1 MGNHR
6 QTRGKMNMN
15 WQGLKKGIAGAML
28 AVTLLLGSGAI
39 LGTTAQAQNRDR
51 DWRRDNRRDNNR
63 DWNRDGRRDRDWDRN
78 RDRNRDW
85 ERRRAEER
93 ARAIQRARELEWR
106 RQQELARRRNN
117 GYYGYGYPRNYP
129 NGGYI
134 GGGRS
139 YGYNSYEE
147 QKGFRDGLDRGQ
159 EDLRDRRRPDP
170 NNSDHYRSGNAAY
183 REGFRRGYAQG
194 YRSYGRW

>member
-1 MGNHR
+1 
-6 QTRGKMNMN
+6 MN
-15 WQGLKKGIAGAML
+15 WQGLKKGVAGATL

-51 DWRRDNRRDNNR
+51 DW
-63 DWNRDGRRDRDWDRN
+63 NRDGRRDRDWDRN
-78 RDRNRDW
+78 RDRNNDW
-85 ERRRAEER
+85 QRRQAEER

-117 GYYGYGYPRNYP
+117 GYGGYGYGYPRNNYP
-129 NGGYI
+129 YGGYNNGGYRN
-134 GGGRS
+134 GGS
-139 YGYNSYEE
+139 YNSYDE
-147 QKGFRDGLDRGQ
+147 QRGFRDGLDRGQ
-159 EDLRDRRRPDP
+159 EDLRDRRRADP

>member
-1 MGNHR
+1 
-6 QTRGKMNMN
+6 MN
-15 WQGLKKGIAGAML
+15 WQGLKKGVAGAAL

-51 DWRRDNRRDNNR
+51 DWRRDDRRDNNRRDNNR

-78 RDRNRDW
+78 RNNDW
-85 ERRRAEER
+85 ERRQAAER

-129 NGGYI
+129 NGGGYY
-134 GGGRS
+134 GGYRNGGS
-139 YGYNSYEE
+139 YNSYDE
-147 QKGFRDGLDRGQ
+147 QKGYRDGLDRGQ
-159 EDLRDRRRPDP
+159 EDLRDRRRADP